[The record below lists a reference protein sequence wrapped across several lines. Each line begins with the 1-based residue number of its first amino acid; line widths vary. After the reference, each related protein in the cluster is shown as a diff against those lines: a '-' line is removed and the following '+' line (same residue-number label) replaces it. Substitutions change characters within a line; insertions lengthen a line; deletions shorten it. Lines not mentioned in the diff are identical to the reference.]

1 MASCGLGAPSIKISN
16 LDLVRTRL
24 GVLQSR
30 FSIRTSTAWTPLN
43 NSGLVISQRSQ
54 KAIILCRG
62 SSSEAESAVNL
73 EDGSEETKSSGLTSQ
88 LTPNA
93 YEVES
98 LLSEI
103 CDTTSIAEFELK
115 LGGFRLYMMRDLAG
129 KIEPTPPPSSTPVT
143 VSLNDEAPKLNGS
156 ASMSSLPISK
166 SALLLGQSQTL
177 LDRAADE
184 GLMILQSPK
193 VGFFRRSRTI
203 KGKRA
208 PPSCKEKQIVKE
220 GQVLCYIE
228 QLGGEIP
235 IESDV
240 SGEVI
245 KILRED
251 GGMFVH
257 LSVHFH
263 PCSLIFHFISSYYF
277 CMFHSTEPVGYG
289 DALIAILPS
298 FPGIKKLQ

>member
-1 MASCGLGAPSIKISN
+1 MPYLHTLITCGMVLSGGLGAPSIKISN

-54 KAIILCRG
+54 KAIICVVVHRQKLNIPTSLCPRCCQIRIT
-62 SSSEAESAVNL
+62 AVNL

-251 GGMFVH
+251 G
-257 LSVHFH
+257 
-263 PCSLIFHFISSYYF
+263 
-277 CMFHSTEPVGYG
+277 EPVGYG